1 MTHGCFF
8 IAPKNLP
15 VFSTFSIEFNSWQD
29 EEEASV
35 AIENFRLKTWV
46 YFSGSWSNKST
57 WLTFFVSIIIWF
69 VKLYYFS
76 ISVLLVL
83 RNVAHYEKG
92 ALFDTWLL
100 GQKKRPFHR
109 GLQSPSRTSSF
120 HLMVGVEKNR
130 LSLVQSGKEPNQ
142 KLDGKI
148 PVFCGRTWTWLL
160 LCYTK
165 LPTIFGVPISCGFL
179 LVLLKCRKIGSNLG
193 FLGQF
198 MSPNRLWVWVTHSA
212 SKIQKYG
219 KTQICERALLTSH
232 VTCVL
237 KPF

>member
-1 MTHGCFF
+1 MAVFLLLPKIYLFF
-8 IAPKNLP
+8 PHWR
-15 VFSTFSIEFNSWQD
+15 VQFNSWQD

-46 YFSGSWSNKST
+46 YFSGRSWSNKST

-100 GQKKRPFHR
+100 GQKRRPFLR

-142 KLDGKI
+142 TRWENSSFL
-148 PVFCGRTWTWLL
+148 WTD
-160 LCYTK
+160 
-165 LPTIFGVPISCGFL
+165 V
-179 LVLLKCRKIGSNLG
+179 N
-193 FLGQF
+193 
-198 MSPNRLWVWVTHSA
+198 
-212 SKIQKYG
+212 
-219 KTQICERALLTSH
+219 LTSSLLYK
-232 VTCVL
+232 TTYNIWCSNFL
-237 KPF
+237 RFPFGAIKM

>member
-120 HLMVGVEKNR
+120 HLMLWLEKNR

-142 KLDGKI
+142 TRWENSSFL
-148 PVFCGRTWTWLL
+148 WTD
-160 LCYTK
+160 
-165 LPTIFGVPISCGFL
+165 V
-179 LVLLKCRKIGSNLG
+179 N
-193 FLGQF
+193 
-198 MSPNRLWVWVTHSA
+198 
-212 SKIQKYG
+212 
-219 KTQICERALLTSH
+219 LTSSLLYK
-232 VTCVL
+232 TTYNIWCSNFL
-237 KPF
+237 RFPFGAIKM